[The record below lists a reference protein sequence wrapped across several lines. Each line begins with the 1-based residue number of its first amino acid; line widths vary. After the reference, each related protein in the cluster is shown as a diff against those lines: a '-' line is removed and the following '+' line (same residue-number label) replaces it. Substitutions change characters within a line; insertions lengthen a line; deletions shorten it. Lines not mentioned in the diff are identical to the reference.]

1 MSVEDPIRLL
11 PRNMAAQR
19 RVGLVTMPILPI
31 AGNPAS
37 TRLES
42 GVGNCFPG
50 LECDLRNLERRFFP
64 FLELDIDIDAN
75 TISVASVDTSGV
87 RDAQAAG
94 SITAATARVYRQID
108 STGTPRSPWQ
118 VVTMHGTFGPL
129 GPQTVEIGTLRGPSF
144 GPSRLP
150 VEAWTAV
157 RLLTEDSP
165 IQLTLMRGRT
175 SLTLDGRRARYLNDD
190 GSLAEFFRTG
200 ELTQSLC
207 SPWTHD
213 FRDCGCYYWA
223 SNHPDI
229 ALPPTPVSPSTDLGW
244 DSEVV
249 WERSNRATDT
259 IPDASTLAT
268 ARDSSDRELRHY
280 EINQRWQEL
289 NFVVEGRELLGSY
302 APLRP
307 VGTPLPGKAA
317 LLQHLEYAA
326 GIELAV
332 MHEYLAAAYSLRARV
347 GGPKQLVDDVDAAVW
362 EIRRIAIGEMRHI
375 RAVNDVLRVLSPSPY
390 VPALRVATLIPGTK
404 SGIPRAVNPKPA
416 TEDAINAFIEA
427 EAPSTSVDG
436 YYSNILATLEL
447 FKLTPEAQ
455 TIRTVMSEGAD
466 HWQSFKF
473 IQHWLARHDPADYL
487 APLAAVPSRQ
497 ARDANKVLQ
506 DNYVALLETLFE
518 GYQVGLPEGAPKIN
532 AARAAM
538 RGSADSLDVV
548 AQAVADAGMLVRFDP
563 LTDPHF
569 APLGRL
575 PP

>member
-19 RVGLVTMPILPI
+19 RVGLVTTPVLPI

-64 FLELDIDIDAN
+64 FLEVDIDIDTNA
-75 TISVASVDTSGV
+75 ISVVSVDTAGV
-87 RDAQAAG
+87 RDAQGAG
-94 SITAATARVYRQID
+94 SITAATAKVYRQID
-108 STGTPRSPWQ
+108 STGTASAPWR
-118 VVTMHGTFGPL
+118 VVTMDGVFGPL
-129 GPQTVEIGTLRGPSF
+129 GPQTVEIGSLRGPSI

-165 IQLTLMRGRT
+165 IQLTLTRGRS
-175 SLTLDGRRARYLNDD
+175 SLTLDGRRARYMNDD
-190 GSLAEFFRTG
+190 GSLADFFRTG

-229 ALPPTPVSPSTDLGW
+229 ALPPRPVSPSTDIAW

-249 WERSNRATDT
+249 WERSSRASDAV
-259 IPDASTLAT
+259 PDASMLAT
-268 ARDSSDRELRHY
+268 ATDSSDRELRHY
-280 EINQRWQEL
+280 EINARWQEL

-307 VGTPLPGKAA
+307 MGTPLADKAT
-317 LLQHLEYAA
+317 LLKHLEYAV

-332 MHEYLAAAYSLRARV
+332 MHEYLAAAYSLKART
-347 GGPKQLVDDVDAAVW
+347 GGPTQLIDDVDASVW

-375 RAVNDVLRVLSPSPY
+375 RAVNDVLRVLSPAPY
-390 VPALRVATLIPGTK
+390 VPTLRVATRIPGTK
-404 SGIPRAVNPKPA
+404 SGIPRAVAPAPA
-416 TEDAINAFIEA
+416 TTDVIDAFIEA

-436 YYSNILATLEL
+436 YYSNILATLEVL
-447 FKLTPEAQ
+447 KLAPEAQ

-473 IQHWLARHDPADYL
+473 IQHWLSRHDPADYL
-487 APLAAVPSRQ
+487 APLPTVPSRQ
-497 ARDANKVLQ
+497 ARDAYAVLQ
-506 DNYVALLETLFE
+506 GKYLALLETLFE

-538 RGSADSLDVV
+538 RGDAGSLDAA
-548 AQAVADAGMLVRFDP
+548 AQAVAEAGMLVQFDA
-563 LTDPHF
+563 LADPRF
-569 APLGRL
+569 APVAG
-575 PP
+575 PPP